1 MNAQIEKLYNI
12 SSSDKKWIIGLM
24 SGTSLDGLDIAL
36 CQITGAGI
44 KTKVEVKHF
53 KTFSYINE
61 VKDNILSVFARKNIS
76 FEALTLLNPW
86 LSRIH
91 AEMILSALKEWNI
104 KPSEIDVIASHG
116 QTVFHSPFR
125 LHKNKEFGNATFQIG
140 DGDHIAVH
148 TGIITVS
155 DFRQKHIAA
164 GGEGAPLALYGD
176 CLLFNEIG
184 VPTILLNIGGISN
197 FTYLPGNEIFKGAL
211 VTDTGPGNTLLD
223 AVIKKFYPHL
233 SFDFDGKI
241 ASLGKINYE
250 VLKLWKSLPFFSES
264 IPKTTGPEL
273 FEYSFLITMS
283 KEKLGVDLNPQDLLA
298 TLTLLTAETITDCI
312 KREVP
317 NWKETRKFGSG
328 GGCHNK
334 LLMSHIHRLL
344 PGSNFLNPSILGIP
358 GDAKE
363 AVLFAVLANETL
375 SGGNTNYGDNP
386 SVCMGKISF
395 PS

>member
-36 CQITGAGI
+36 CQITGAGVQ
-44 KTKVEVKHF
+44 TKVEVKHF
-53 KTFSYINE
+53 KTFSYSNE
-61 VKDNILSVFARKNIS
+61 IKENILAVFAKKNIS
-76 FEALTLLNPW
+76 FEYLTLVNPW
-86 LSRIH
+86 LAKI
-91 AEMILSALKEWNI
+91 
-104 KPSEIDVIASHG
+104 
-116 QTVFHSPFR
+116 
-125 LHKNKEFGNATFQIG
+125 HKNKEFGNATFQIG
-140 DGDHIAVH
+140 DGDHIAVN

-197 FTYLPGNEIFKGAL
+197 FTYLPGNENFEGAL

-233 SFDFDGKI
+233 DFDVDGEI
-241 ASLGKINYE
+241 ASSGKINYE
-250 VLKLWKSLPFFSES
+250 VLKLWKSLPFFNES

-273 FEYSFLITMS
+273 FEYSFLTTLS
-283 KEKLGVDLNPQDLLA
+283 KEKLGVVLNTQDLLA

-317 NWKETRKFGSG
+317 NWKETRRFGSG

-334 LLMSHIHRLL
+334 HLMFQIQRLL

-386 SVCMGKISF
+386 SVCMGKISL